1 MSLMGSLYIGASGL
15 QTSQNAL
22 NTTAHNMSNIDTTG
36 FVRQQVQQGTRIYK
50 TISTS
55 GAAIS
60 YTQTGL
66 GVNYT
71 NVKQI
76 RDYFLDRT
84 YRRESGRSA
93 FYDTWVSTVE
103 EVEDLFQELE
113 GEAFGDSIE
122 NLWKS
127 VQELSKHPENSVNQG
142 AFVQRCNEFLS
153 RAKAVY
159 TGLSEYQDNLNYKI
173 AREVDTMNA
182 YAQRISELNKEILK
196 IESGKIEH
204 ANDLK
209 DERNQLIDE
218 LAAMAN
224 IECKEDAFGNAIIK
238 LEGKDF
244 VKDDSYNKIELFTDS
259 TTGFYTPF
267 WSHLVEHD
275 NAGNLMVDSLDDI
288 KEAGA
293 GLFRM
298 DQEISTATNTDIGA
312 LKAMIFARGEKRA
325 TYEDLD
331 PEIYDSKTSQSIL
344 MNVQAEFDQL
354 INKVTEGINQIFAD
368 AAQRATDEQGPGST
382 YMRDTN
388 ITNPDGTHPPYKI
401 FDTVTGSTTFT
412 IENLTINSVIKQAP
426 SLLGMVKE
434 DGKIDQ
440 ETADALKELFE
451 KSEVIKRDE
460 NGKPI
465 QKKDAG
471 GNLVFDENGKPV
483 YETDPLTLN
492 PNVKTPTN
500 FINYYNN
507 LIIQVGNTGDVLRG
521 ISENQQLTVD
531 NTSAAREQV
540 HGVSS
545 DEELSNMIMFQNAYN
560 ASSRYI
566 NVISELLEHIINT
579 MGR

>member
-22 NTTAHNMSNIDTTG
+22 NTTAHNMSNIDTVG

-55 GAAIS
+55 ASAIS

-127 VQELSKHPENSVNQG
+127 IQELSKHPENSVNQG
-142 AFVQRCNEFLS
+142 AFVQRCNEFIS
-153 RAKAVY
+153 RAKSVY
-159 TGLSEYQDNLNYKI
+159 TGLCEYQDNLNYKI

-196 IESGKIEH
+196 IESGKVEH

-224 IECKEDAFGNAIIK
+224 IECKEDALGNAIIK

-244 VKDDSYNKIELFTDS
+244 VKDDSYNKIELFEDP

-275 NAGNLMVDSLDDI
+275 DTGKLIADSLDDI
-288 KEAGA
+288 QGA
-293 GLFRM
+293 ELFRM
-298 DQEISTATNTDIGA
+298 DQEISTAANTDIGA
-312 LKAMIFARGEKRA
+312 LKAMIFARGDKRA

-331 PEIYDSKTSQSIL
+331 SAVYDSRTSQSIL

-354 INKVTEGINQIFAD
+354 INKITEGINQIFAD

-434 DGKIDQ
+434 DAEIDQ
-440 ETADALKELFE
+440 ETADALKALFE
-451 KSEVIKRDE
+451 TES
-460 NGKPI
+460 
-465 QKKDAG
+465 
-471 GNLVFDENGKPV
+471 
-483 YETDPLTLN
+483 LTLN

-531 NTSAAREQV
+531 NTYAAREQV
-540 HGVSS
+540 LGVSS

>member
-55 GAAIS
+55 GAAIA

-93 FYDTWVSTVE
+93 FYETWTSTVE

-127 VQELSKHPENSVNQG
+127 IQELSKHPENSVNQG
-142 AFVQRCNEFLS
+142 AFVQRCNEFIS
-153 RAKAVY
+153 RAKSVY
-159 TGLSEYQDNLNYKI
+159 TGLCEYQDNLNYKI

-224 IECKEDAFGNAIIK
+224 IECKEDALGNAIIK

-244 VKDDSYNKIELFTDS
+244 VKDDSYNKIELFEDPG
-259 TTGFYTPF
+259 TGFYTPF

-275 NAGNLMVDSLDDI
+275 DTGKLIADSLDDI
-288 KEAGA
+288 QGA
-293 GLFRM
+293 ELFRM

-312 LKAMIFARGEKRA
+312 LKAMIFARGDKRA

-331 PEIYDSKTSQSIL
+331 SAVYDSRTSQSIL

-434 DGKIDQ
+434 DKEIDQ
-440 ETADALKELFE
+440 GTADALKALFE
-451 KSEVIKRDE
+451 TSEVIKRDE
-460 NGKPI
+460 NGNPI
-465 QKKDAG
+465 QKKDAA
-471 GNLVFDENGKPV
+471 GNPVFDENGKPI

-531 NTSAAREQV
+531 STYAAREQV